1 MPEAARLKIIDLGYE
16 TQDAFNSIRGWN
28 QAWRLSGSLWPANY
42 AKKTLQGRP
51 YILAATWPSPPAQA
65 RPPHT
70 QNPKANMFGSC
81 ILDFGCCF
89 FLVLDLGF
97 GILDRLSFRSVCSGP
112 KRGCLDFGVWIC
124 RANSGRRINACSMK
138 TFCPVAVL
146 CKYRGVWF
154 KVASFPYWASAQYPP
169 K

>member
-1 MPEAARLKIIDLGYE
+1 MAPFGVFVACQLRQKDFAGTTLH
-16 TQDAFNSIRGWN
+16 
-28 QAWRLSGSLWPANY
+28 LSCYMAIASG
-42 AKKTLQGRP
+42 
-51 YILAATWPSPPAQA
+51 PSPATPY
-65 RPPHT
+65 
-70 QNPKANMFGSC
+70 PKSKSQHVW
-81 ILDFGCCF
+81 ILDSGFWMLF

>member
-1 MPEAARLKIIDLGYE
+1 MRHRMPSTPCVGGIKRG
-16 TQDAFNSIRGWN
+16 AFRGLCGLPTIRQKDFAGTTLH
-28 QAWRLSGSLWPANY
+28 LSCYMTIASG
-42 AKKTLQGRP
+42 
-51 YILAATWPSPPAQA
+51 PSPATPY
-65 RPPHT
+65 P
-70 QNPKANMFGSC
+70 NPKTKMFGSW

-89 FLVLDLGF
+89 FVLDLGF
-97 GILDRLSFRSVCSGP
+97 GILDRLSPRSVCSGP

-154 KVASFPYWASAQYPP
+154 NVASFPYRASAQYPP